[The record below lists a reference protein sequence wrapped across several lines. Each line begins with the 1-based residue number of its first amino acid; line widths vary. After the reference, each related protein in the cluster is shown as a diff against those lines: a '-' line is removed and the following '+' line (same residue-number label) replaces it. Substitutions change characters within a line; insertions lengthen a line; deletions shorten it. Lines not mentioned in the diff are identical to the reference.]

1 MIDVT
6 SVTIT
11 ANEVAIKGVDLD
23 SIWIFN
29 EELDENSGCE
39 EIAYKFDIS
48 LAGAR
53 KYLYLVT
60 KNNKK
65 ANEFKCS
72 IWVEIG
78 TRRINAKSLLG
89 ILSLGIIKGTD
100 ITIIADGAD
109 EEAAVT
115 ALIDLV
121 QKLED

>member
-11 ANEVAIKGVDLD
+11 ANEVVIKGVDLD

-65 ANEFKCS
+65 ANEFKYMNQRLEALVGQT
-72 IWVEIG
+72 IH
-78 TRRINAKSLLG
+78 
-89 ILSLGIIKGTD
+89 LSNNFKVK
-100 ITIIADGAD
+100 
-109 EEAAVT
+109 EV
-115 ALIDLV
+115 
-121 QKLED
+121 